1 LFRSRSV
8 TNYLRLDRGES
19 VSNLQIGPLRTFR
32 PLSEEVYE
40 RLRSAILIGDLPAGS
55 RIVEADVARRMAISR
70 TPVREAV
77 RRLEQEAMVK
87 YVPRRGTIVVGLS
100 REDVADAYQLRAY
113 LEAYGARLAA
123 TRAGDTNLAHLTEL
137 IQQMREYA
145 AVQDL
150 ERLVAADVEFHEEI
164 CRASGSRRLLQAW
177 QTLNPAQLTMI
188 SGLRVG
194 DLSLEQIAER
204 HWSIVAALK
213 SRKPE
218 LAESII
224 RAHILEL
231 GDRVLA
237 GLDQIPPASR
247 RIDK

>member
-1 LFRSRSV
+1 MSK
-8 TNYLRLDRGES
+8 
-19 VSNLQIGPLRTFR
+19 LQIAPVRTFR

-40 RLRSAILIGDLPAGS
+40 RLRAAILLGDLAAGS
-55 RIVEADVARRMAISR
+55 RIVEADVARQMAISR
-70 TPVREAV
+70 SPVREAV

-123 TRAGDTNLAHLTEL
+123 TRANDASLGRLLEL
-137 IQQMREYA
+137 IERMRAYA
-145 AVQDL
+145 AAQDL
-150 ERLVAADVEFHEEI
+150 ERLVAADVEFHQEI
-164 CRASGSRRLLQAW
+164 CRASGSRRMLQAW

-188 SGLRVG
+188 TGLRVG

-204 HWSIVAALK
+204 HWPIVAALK
-213 SRKPE
+213 SRNPD

-237 GLDQIPPASR
+237 GLDQMSPAPTR
-247 RIDK
+247 TDK

>member
-1 LFRSRSV
+1 MTR
-8 TNYLRLDRGES
+8 
-19 VSNLQIGPLRTFR
+19 LQIAPLRTFR

-40 RLRSAILIGDLPAGS
+40 RLRSAILLGDLPAGS
-55 RIVEADVARRMAISR
+55 RIVEADVARQMAISR
-70 TPVREAV
+70 SPVREAV

-100 REDVADAYQLRAY
+100 RDDVADAYALRAY

-123 TRAGDTNLAHLTEL
+123 TRADDASLAHLDQL
-137 IQQMREYA
+137 IDRMRDYA
-145 AVQDL
+145 AAQDL
-150 ERLVAADVEFHEEI
+150 EQLVAADVEFHEQI
-164 CRASGSRRLLQAW
+164 CRASGSHRLLQAW
-177 QTLNPAQLTMI
+177 KTLNPAQLTMI
-188 SGLRVG
+188 SGVRVG

-224 RAHILEL
+224 RTHILEL

-237 GLDQIPPASR
+237 GLDQTPGTPR
-247 RIDK
+247 GRD

>member
-1 LFRSRSV
+1 MSK
-8 TNYLRLDRGES
+8 
-19 VSNLQIGPLRTFR
+19 LQIAPVRTFR

-40 RLRSAILIGDLPAGS
+40 RLRSAILLGDLPAGS
-55 RIVEADVARRMAISR
+55 RIVEADVARQMAISR
-70 TPVREAV
+70 SPVREAV

-123 TRAGDTNLAHLTEL
+123 TRANDASLGRLLEL
-137 IQQMREYA
+137 IERMREYA
-145 AVQDL
+145 AAQNL
-150 ERLVAADVEFHEEI
+150 ERLVAADVEFHQEI

-188 SGLRVG
+188 TGLRVG

-213 SRKPE
+213 SRKPD

-237 GLDQIPPASR
+237 GLDQMPPAPTR
-247 RIDK
+247 TDK

>member
-1 LFRSRSV
+1 M
-8 TNYLRLDRGES
+8 NK
-19 VSNLQIGPLRTFR
+19 LQIAPIRVFR

-40 RLRSAILIGDLPAGS
+40 RLRSSILVGDLPAGS
-55 RIVEADVARRMAISR
+55 RIVEADVARQMAISR
-70 TPVREAV
+70 SPVREAV

-87 YVPRRGTIVVGLS
+87 YVPRRGTIVIGLS
-100 REDVADAYQLRAY
+100 RDDVADAYQLRAY

-123 TRAGDTNLAHLTEL
+123 TRANDASLEQLRQL
-137 IQQMREYA
+137 IERMREYA
-145 AVQDL
+145 AAQDL
-150 ERLVAADVEFHEEI
+150 ERLVAADVEFHQEI

-177 QTLNPAQLTMI
+177 QSLNPAQLTMTT
-188 SGLRVG
+188 GLRVD

-213 SRKPE
+213 SRKPD

-237 GLDQIPPASR
+237 GLDQMR
-247 RIDK
+247 